1 MASAYPASLSAAR
14 MKKRAS
20 EWDTE
25 GLVAKKDTTGTSARV
40 ARSATKTDSIENCG
54 PRMAHASWAII
65 SCSATRTHAQAM
77 SETTSGNG
85 GNALLFA

>member
-25 GLVAKKDTTGTSARV
+25 GLVAEKDTTETSAHV
-40 ARSATKTDSIENCG
+40 ARSVMKTSRWRTAASGWRTPWVVMSWSHAKALGKAT
-54 PRMAHASWAII
+54 
-65 SCSATRTHAQAM
+65 
-77 SETTSGNG
+77 
-85 GNALLFA
+85 